1 MSAKPDK
8 VKFLKGWTSMNEYF
22 TSLMTFWTKRVLERC
37 LARKL
42 SKRLFCKVLKMHLD
56 SFFRVIRF
64 KYVTSKSIGGSFY
77 DRDSDRIFKFFDV
90 IFKDKKDTFHHIS
103 IRGLFTEE
111 KVDAIFY
118 EKCW

>member
-1 MSAKPDK
+1 MSAPDK
-8 VKFLKGWTSMNEYF
+8 VKFLKGWSSMNDYY
-22 TSLMTFWTKRVLERC
+22 TSRMTFWTKRVLERC

-42 SKRLFCKVLKMHLD
+42 SKKLYYNTLKLHLD

-77 DRDSDRIFKFFDV
+77 GRDSDRIFKFFDV
-90 IFKDKKDTFHHIS
+90 IFKDKKETYHHIS
-103 IRGLFTEE
+103 IRGLFKEE
-111 KVDAIFY
+111 RVDAIFY